1 MVIVCSTDDKFV
13 QHCTIMLVS
22 LLSNNKNVEIYILT
36 EYLTLKSIK
45 ILEDEVSQYNGKLHL
60 MNINSSV
67 IDKFPMPK
75 GSNLSHISRATYYR
89 LLIPDILP
97 DSIDKI
103 LYLDCDIIVNASI
116 DNLWNV
122 NLEGYAIAAVKQIG
136 YGFEAERLRYP
147 IKYGYFNAG
156 VILMNLTFCRENR
169 ITEQF
174 IKYISDNYSKILYH
188 DQDTMNAVL
197 YDRCLSLLPQ
207 WNMTSIVYDFDL
219 KRRGDSRKGLIINNY
234 DAEKANAIKYRNNPI
249 ILHYVSKP
257 KPWDNNCVHSMY
269 HLYFYYANKTLHF
282 NNLNCQNKISRGFA
296 IIIYI
301 LKSMSSS
308 IKQRL
313 KKTDGTRL

>member
-147 IKYGYFNAG
+147 IKYGYFNAES
-156 VILMNLTFCRENR
+156 F
-169 ITEQF
+169 
-174 IKYISDNYSKILYH
+174 
-188 DQDTMNAVL
+188 
-197 YDRCLSLLPQ
+197 
-207 WNMTSIVYDFDL
+207 
-219 KRRGDSRKGLIINNY
+219 
-234 DAEKANAIKYRNNPI
+234 
-249 ILHYVSKP
+249 
-257 KPWDNNCVHSMY
+257 
-269 HLYFYYANKTLHF
+269 
-282 NNLNCQNKISRGFA
+282 
-296 IIIYI
+296 
-301 LKSMSSS
+301 
-308 IKQRL
+308 
-313 KKTDGTRL
+313 